1 MRNRREQGMAMV
13 TALLVLLLI
22 SAMIVGMSWL
32 VLTDK
37 KLGGNN
43 ADRQTAFYGAE
54 AGMEALTTQLQSA
67 FANNYALS
75 AGDITTI
82 VNNTETTT
90 TNIPGVSY
98 LAPDGT
104 NGFVIQFTKDTAA
117 GDVGNPL
124 AQQHTILSGTYAGLV
139 GLLTPYTMQVT
150 ARTALGSEAR
160 LQRTVQ
166 TVAIPVFQFGL
177 FSDTDLDFFAGPDFN
192 FGGRL
197 HTNGNLWLA
206 ENGGTL
212 TLAGKTTAV
221 GQVIR
226 TNLEN
231 GYSTASSY
239 NTTVNITTNPGSSS
253 YANLTTSQ
261 GSVTGTSYFG
271 AVSTSLN
278 EPAFK
283 NLASATYNG
292 NLGNGYTGV
301 LPLNLTIATPA
312 LGGTPIDMIRMPL
325 QGEFASNPGK
335 LNERYYAK
343 ASLRILLSDY
353 GTDGTC
359 TTSDIL
365 NMPYASAGTP
375 IDLAQLAW
383 DTSSPAASAG
393 QVAKTP
399 GVAGLGGIGTTLFPM
414 SVSAATI
421 STAYTAADG
430 YWVQKWFPIETGCL
444 KIDFQSKT
452 ALTWTDVTKEIL
464 KLGWTGRNIN
474 PVSKAQITTNPPPQR
489 VPLPGAQVN
498 ASGPTINGGVAV
510 AGCADPSPN
519 AVIRLSRLRDNP
531 STAVGSGG
539 CTVAGTG
546 AVQHGTDIWPN
557 VLFDTREGTLRDVA
571 LAGNAVTLAGTMH
584 YVELDVANLNKWFTG
599 LLGASGTNANN
610 TTGYTVY
617 FSDRRGDRHDPSP
630 PPSVG
635 TTPTKTG
642 AFGFDDFVNSSDVN
656 GCPNGALE
664 GAEDFESD
672 FTSGTDLNPP
682 AAPRKYGEFFP
693 TDGVTTTNDP
703 NLWNLPGNIGIQI
716 NGVLSAASTAI
727 LNNPTCAGPGK
738 DWPFAVAANAQD
750 LRENPSVHFRRGL
763 KLVDG
768 ATLSI
773 GTCDAVACGLT
784 IVAEN
789 PIYVQGDYN
798 AGINGNFATAFVAAA
813 VIGDAVT
820 LLSDNW
826 NDVNSFAFPYTL
838 GSRAGNTTTY
848 RMAVVGGKTI
858 PFKQPTVNCG
868 GAACSADFGTDGGA
882 HNFLRYIEQ
891 WSGTLYYKG
900 SLVSLYYSHQGVGT
914 FKCCTTVYAPPTRG
928 YTFQTE
934 FLTPSLLPPRTPMF
948 QAINTIG
955 FSQVVLPTQ

>member
-1 MRNRREQGMAMV
+1 VRNRREQGMAMV

-43 ADRQTAFYGAE
+43 SDRQTAFYGAE

-75 AGDITTI
+75 ASDITKI
-82 VNNTETTT
+82 VNTTQT
-90 TNIPGVSY
+90 ATNNIPGVSY

-104 NGFVIQFTKDTAA
+104 NGFVIQFTPDPAPSNA
-117 GDVGNPL
+117 GNPL

-150 ARTALGSEAR
+150 SRTAFGSEAR

-221 GQVIR
+221 GEVIR

-231 GYSTASSY
+231 GFPTTSSY
-239 NTTVNITTNPGSSS
+239 NTTVNITTNPGSGS

-271 AVSTSLN
+271 SVSASLN
-278 EPAFK
+278 EPSFK
-283 NLASATYNG
+283 NLTVSPYNG

-301 LPLNLTIATPA
+301 KPLNLTIATPA
-312 LGGTPIDMIRMPL
+312 LGGTPIDMIRMPV
-325 QGEFASNPGK
+325 QGEFTANPGK
-335 LNERYYAK
+335 LNERYYSK
-343 ASLRILLSDY
+343 ASLRILLADY
-353 GTDGTC
+353 GPSGGCAD
-359 TTSDIL
+359 SDIV
-365 NMPYASAGTP
+365 NMPYASANPP
-375 IDLAQLAW
+375 INLASLAW
-383 DTSSPAASAG
+383 DASSPAGAG
-393 QVAKTP
+393 QVAQTP
-399 GVAGLGGIGTTLFPM
+399 LATLGLTGVGATVFSMP
-414 SVSAATI
+414 VSAAAGAAYAG
-421 STAYTAADG
+421 TANTNDG
-430 YWVQKWFPIETGCL
+430 YWVKKWFPIETGCI
-444 KIDFQSKT
+444 KIDYEQKT
-452 ALTWTDVTKEIL
+452 VLAWTDVTKEIL
-464 KLGWTGRNIN
+464 QLGWTGRNIN
-474 PVSKAQITTNPPPQR
+474 PNTSAVAPQR
-489 VPLPGAQVN
+489 PNLPGGQIN
-498 ASGPTINGGVAV
+498 ASGPTINGGVATV
-510 AGCADPSPN
+510 ACNAGGDPSPN
-519 AVIRLSRLRDNP
+519 AVIRLSRVRDNP
-531 STAVGSGG
+531 STGTCLPGS
-539 CTVAGTG
+539 
-546 AVQHGTDIWPN
+546 HGYDIWPN
-557 VLFDTREGTLRDVA
+557 VLYDTREGLLRDQA
-571 LAGNAVTLAGTMH
+571 LAGNAVTLAGAMH
-584 YVELDVANLNKWFTG
+584 YVELDIKNLDKWFSGT
-599 LLGASGTNANN
+599 LGASGTSANN

-617 FSDRRGDRHDPSP
+617 FSDRRGDRKDPNP

-642 AFGFDDFVNSSDVN
+642 AFGFDDFVNSANAN
-656 GCPNGALE
+656 GCPNNTLE

-672 FTSGTDLNPP
+672 FSMGVDMNPP
-682 AAPRKYGEFFP
+682 ATPRNYGEFFP
-693 TDGVTTTNDP
+693 SDAV
-703 NLWNLPGNIGIQI
+703 NLSNNPMLWTYGGQAMQLTGIFD
-716 NGVLSAASTAI
+716 ATAPAAI
-727 LNNPTCAGPGK
+727 LSNPTCAGTGK

-750 LRENPSVHFRRGL
+750 LRENPPVFFRRAL
-763 KLVDG
+763 KLVNG
-768 ATLSI
+768 STLSI
-773 GTCDAVACGLT
+773 GTCDGVACGLT
-784 IVAEN
+784 VVAEN

-798 AGINGNFATAFVAAA
+798 AGINGNFATPFVAAA

-848 RMAVVGGKTI
+848 RMAVAGGKTI

-868 GAACSADFGTDGGA
+868 TAACSADFGTDGGA

-891 WSGTLYYKG
+891 WGGTLYYKG

-914 FKCCTTVYAPPTRG
+914 FKCCTTVYSPPTRG
-928 YTFQTE
+928 YSFQTE

>member
-1 MRNRREQGMAMV
+1 VRNRREEGMALV

-22 SAMIVGMSWL
+22 SCMIVGMSWL
-32 VLTDK
+32 VLTDQ

-54 AGMEALTTQLQSA
+54 AGMEALTTSLQAA

-75 AGDITTI
+75 AADITTI
-82 VNNTETTT
+82 VNTTQLTT
-90 TNIPGVSY
+90 TNIPTVSY
-98 LAPDGT
+98 LTPAGG
-104 NGFVIQFTKDTAA
+104 NGFVINFTPDPSPGNA
-117 GDVGNPL
+117 GNPL
-124 AQQHTILSGTYAGLV
+124 AQQHTILSGTYAGLI

-150 ARTALGSEAR
+150 ARTAAGSETR

-221 GQVIR
+221 GEVIR

-231 GYSTASSY
+231 GFPTTSSY

-253 YANLTTSQ
+253 YANLTTSE
-261 GSVTGTSYFG
+261 GSVNGTSYFG
-271 AVSTSLN
+271 SVSTALN

-283 NLASATYNG
+283 NLARSTYNG

-301 LPLNLTIATPA
+301 KPLDLTIATPA
-312 LGGTPIDMIRMPL
+312 LGGTAIDMIRMPVS
-325 QGEFASNPGK
+325 GEFTTNPGK
-335 LNERYYAK
+335 LNERYYSK
-343 ASLRILLSDY
+343 AGLRILLSDY

-359 TTSDIL
+359 LTSDIL
-365 NMPYASAGTP
+365 AMPYPSAGTP
-375 IDLAQLAW
+375 VDLAQLAW

-393 QVAKTP
+393 QVATAP
-399 GVAGLGGIGTTLFPM
+399 SATLGLTGVGTTVFPM
-414 SVSAATI
+414 PVSAAAGA
-421 STAYTAADG
+421 AYSGSANTNDG
-430 YWVQKWFPIETGCL
+430 YWVQKWLPIETGCI
-444 KIDFQSKT
+444 KIDYQSKT
-452 ALTWTDVTKEIL
+452 VLAWTDVTKEIL
-464 KLGWTGRNIN
+464 QLGWTGRNIN
-474 PVSKAQITTNPPPQR
+474 PVAAPAPPQR
-489 VPLPGAQVN
+489 ATLPGSQQK
-498 ASGPTINGGVAV
+498 ASGPTINGGVATI
-510 AGCADPSPN
+510 GCNADPSPS
-519 AVIRLSRLRDNP
+519 AVIRLSRVRDNP
-531 STAVGSGG
+531 ST
-539 CTVAGTG
+539 GTCLPG
-546 AVQHGTDIWPN
+546 NHGTDIWPN
-557 VLFDTREGTLRDVA
+557 VLYDTREGLLRDNA
-571 LAGNAVTLAGTMH
+571 LAGNAVTLAGAMH
-584 YVELDVANLNKWFTG
+584 YVELDVANLDRWFSGT
-599 LLGASGTNANN
+599 LGASGSNANN

-617 FSDRRGDRHDPSP
+617 FSDRRGDRHDPAP
-630 PPSVG
+630 PPSIG
-635 TTPTKTG
+635 AGPAKTA
-642 AFGFDDFVNSSDVN
+642 AFGFDDIVNRTDVN
-656 GCPNGALE
+656 GCPNNTLE

-672 FTSGTDLNPP
+672 FTMGTDLNPP
-682 AAPRKYGEFFP
+682 ATPRNYGEFFP
-693 TDGVTTTNDP
+693 SDTATTTNDP
-703 NLWNLPGNIGIQI
+703 NLWKLPGGVVMQLTGIFD
-716 NGVLSAASTAI
+716 ATAPAAI

-750 LRENPSVHFRRGL
+750 LRENPSVYFRRAL
-763 KLVDG
+763 KLVNG
-768 ATLSI
+768 STLSL
-773 GTCDAVACGLT
+773 GTCDGVACGLT
-784 IVAEN
+784 VVAEN

-798 AGINGNFATAFVAAA
+798 AGINGNFATPFVAAS
-813 VIGDAVT
+813 VVGDAVT

-858 PFKQPTVNCG
+858 PFKQPTVACG
-868 GAACSADFGTDGGA
+868 SSACSADFGTDGGA

-891 WSGTLYYKG
+891 WSGTLFYKG

-914 FKCCTTVYAPPTRG
+914 FKCCATVYSPPTRG

-955 FSQVVLPTQ
+955 FTQIVLPTQ